1 MTLVDLIIASE
12 GLSHVLTV
20 GILMAVIAGATVL
33 CFRGLLLSQP
43 AGDLA
48 AFLSAGFALGLALIL
63 LFELASEKAL
73 GPPETLA
80 MLAGGLSF
88 AACLGL
94 DPSKWLTRNR
104 MANEGP
110 TDRQYGW
117 RKNFRTAAL
126 ALAGGL
132 IFGTA
137 AIASRDVELKIAIG
151 LAMAWAVLW
160 PKIPDISVTPNGAKR
175 KLGLNFAIASIL
187 FLGGALG
194 TYSLLKLLT
203 PEVVTALLAFEAGSL
218 MVGAFGLVDQTK
230 SAAPRLGRGL
240 SVLIAS
246 LAALMLLAEGIEAV
260 LPPQASGSFGHPSP
274 SAAVEVTSFFCM
286 ETICWPNPIV
296 ISFMAVRV
304 IPSDVQRLSERHI
317 RSRGRDQ
324 RPIDRSFAVSFRV
337 GRSARSPI
345 QRGR

>member
-20 GILMAVIAGATVL
+20 AILMAVIAGATVL
-33 CFRGLLLSQP
+33 CVRGLRLSQP

-80 MLAGGLSF
+80 MVAGGLSF

-104 MANEGP
+104 MPNEGP

-126 ALAGGL
+126 ALAGGI

-137 AIASRDVELKIAIG
+137 ALASRDVELKIAIG

-160 PKIPDISVTPNGAKR
+160 LGLPDTSATRIGAR
-175 KLGLNFAIASIL
+175 GKLDLNFAVASIL

-194 TYSLLKLLT
+194 TYSLLELLPT
-203 PEVVTALLAFEAGSL
+203 EVVPALFAFEAGFL
-218 MVGAFGLVDQTK
+218 LVGAFGLVVPTK
-230 SAAPRLGRGL
+230 SAAAPRVGRGL
-240 SVLIAS
+240 AVLIAS
-246 LAALMLLAEGIEAV
+246 LAGLILLAEGLEAV
-260 LPPQASGSFGHPSP
+260 LSPEASNSLGHPSP
-274 SAAVEVTSFFCM
+274 SVTAEVVTFFRM
-286 ETICWPNPIV
+286 KTI
-296 ISFMAVRV
+296 
-304 IPSDVQRLSERHI
+304 
-317 RSRGRDQ
+317 
-324 RPIDRSFAVSFRV
+324 
-337 GRSARSPI
+337 
-345 QRGR
+345 

>member
-20 GILMAVIAGATVL
+20 GILMAVIAGAIVL
-33 CFRGLLLSQP
+33 CVRGLLLSQP
-43 AGDLA
+43 ARDLV

-63 LFELASEKAL
+63 LFEPASEKAL

-94 DPSKWLTRNR
+94 DPSKWLAWNR
-104 MANEGP
+104 MANERP

-126 ALAGGL
+126 ALAGGI

-137 AIASRDVELKIAIG
+137 SLASRDVELKIAIG

-160 PKIPDISVTPNGAKR
+160 LGLPDTSATRIGAR
-175 KLGLNFAIASIL
+175 GKLDLNFAVASIL

-194 TYSLLKLLT
+194 TCSLLELLPT
-203 PEVVTALLAFEAGSL
+203 EVVPTLLAFEAGFL
-218 MVGAFGLVDQTK
+218 LVGAFGLVE
-230 SAAPRLGRGL
+230 AIL
-240 SVLIAS
+240 SPEAFNS
-246 LAALMLLAEGIEAV
+246 L
-260 LPPQASGSFGHPSP
+260 GHPSP
-274 SAAVEVTSFFCM
+274 SVPAEVITFFRM
-286 ETICWPNPIV
+286 KTI
-296 ISFMAVRV
+296 
-304 IPSDVQRLSERHI
+304 
-317 RSRGRDQ
+317 
-324 RPIDRSFAVSFRV
+324 
-337 GRSARSPI
+337 
-345 QRGR
+345 